1 MSCVIVNVAARVQAP
16 PMTWEEDTRV
26 ERLRQ
31 LLRSWSITQQDNEA
45 RRKRSSRI
53 RDFLTVFGSQHW
65 AERIEARRLPPQRGE
80 ILF

>member
-26 ERLRQ
+26 EHLRQ
-31 LLRSWSITQQDNEA
+31 LLRSWSIARADNEA
-45 RRKRSSRI
+45 RRRRSNRI
-53 RDFLTVFGSQHW
+53 RDFLTVFSSEHW
-65 AERIEARRLPPQRGE
+65 VGRVAARRLPPQRGE